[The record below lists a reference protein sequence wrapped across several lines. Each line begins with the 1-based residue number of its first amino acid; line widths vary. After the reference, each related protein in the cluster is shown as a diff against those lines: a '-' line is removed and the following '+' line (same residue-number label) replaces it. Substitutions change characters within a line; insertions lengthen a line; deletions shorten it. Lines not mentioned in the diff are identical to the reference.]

1 MAFNFKLWL
10 KGLYAALIGGAST
23 AAINAIADPDAL
35 SRPKELGTMA
45 ATGAAIGGLMYLK
58 THPPVEALPDDLE
71 PVAAAGIGLAVNA
84 AQKRLPKPK
93 P

>member
-45 ATGAAIGGLMYLK
+45 ATGAALGGLMYLK
-58 THPPVEALPDDLE
+58 THPPVDALPDDLE
-71 PVAAAGIGLAVNA
+71 PLAAAGVTLGVSAIE
-84 AQKRLPKPK
+84 KKLPKP
-93 P
+93 